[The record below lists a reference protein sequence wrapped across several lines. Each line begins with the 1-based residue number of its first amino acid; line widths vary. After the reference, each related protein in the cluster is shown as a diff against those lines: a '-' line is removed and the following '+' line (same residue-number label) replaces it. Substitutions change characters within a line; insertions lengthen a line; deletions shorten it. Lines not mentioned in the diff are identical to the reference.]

1 MYAHACRQTHILS
14 VFNMYQYA
22 KLIIYIYIYIYT
34 CHIRMSPFHKPIPH
48 QSPRSCVMSRQI
60 CQGAVADDG
69 NAETQQQQA
78 AIDRMPDIFED
89 ASCLQLRPRR
99 AVLSTDPSPLT
110 SWGTSWAFLSVLQ
123 YDCNE
128 K

>member
-1 MYAHACRQTHILS
+1 
-14 VFNMYQYA
+14 
-22 KLIIYIYIYIYT
+22 
-34 CHIRMSPFHKPIPH
+34 MSPFHKPIPH
-48 QSPRSCVMSRQI
+48 RSPRSCVMSSRQI
-60 CQGAVADDG
+60 CQGAVADDC

-110 SWGTSWAFLSVLQ
+110 SWGTSWAFLSVQ